1 MEEFRTD
8 RRTVLR
14 GVAGAGAAMAL
25 PSADAA
31 AQTASETEPTTR
43 ATFTAVVDAVIPDTP
58 EVADDLG
65 AEHEPGGLD
74 VGLDAYLIE
83 YVNTLFSAGTAAST
97 GENLRLAEAVA
108 KVCDAAAT
116 ELLARG
122 ENEEQPDPT
131 RFEAGGP
138 FASLAR
144 EDRLRALALLDEKEL
159 DSSDL
164 SAAAAEADVSVP
176 VFEGT
181 AGLVPQLVVAFTQV
195 IYYSEWQGYEDISAP
210 PSERDF
216 SETVDGETLQSWQ
229 QTDFPGV
236 IDGAAALRGFWGT
249 DDASLGE
256 GEVWKSFEN
265 ERGGGPPEP
274 LPDDAVIDSP
284 RNDDEA
290 SSDDGPT
297 PKIYMQ
303 PGEFTDGDYDTSDYE
318 EPFDTSGD
326 PAGGFESAMDVQKPD
341 DAVDEARGNLDD
353 DLFEQVKERLFET
366 GGDR

>member
-1 MEEFRTD
+1 MEKFSID

-14 GVAGAGAAMAL
+14 GVAGAGVALAL
-25 PSADAA
+25 PSAEAA
-31 AQTASETEPTTR
+31 AQTAPETDPNTQ

-65 AEHEPGGLD
+65 AEHESGGLD
-74 VGLDAYLIE
+74 IGLDAYLIE
-83 YVNTLFSAGTAAST
+83 YVNTLFSAVTPAST
-97 GENLRLAEAVA
+97 GGNLRLAEAVA

-122 ENEEQPDPT
+122 ENEERPDPT
-131 RFEAGGP
+131 RFEGGGP

-144 EDRLRALALLDEKEL
+144 EDRLRALALLDEK
-159 DSSDL
+159 DADTGAL
-164 SAAAAEADVSVP
+164 SAVAADADVPAP
-176 VFEGT
+176 VVEGT

-210 PSERDF
+210 PSNRSF
-216 SETVDGETLQSWQ
+216 SETVDGERLQSWR

-256 GEVWKSFEN
+256 GEVWKSFEDD
-265 ERGGGPPEP
+265 RGGPPET
-274 LPDDAVIDSP
+274 LPDDAILDSP
-284 RNDDEA
+284 RYDDEA
-290 SSDDGPT
+290 GNGDGPT

-318 EPFDTSGD
+318 EPFDTSGN
-326 PAGGFESAMDVQKPD
+326 PAGGFENAMDVKKPD
-341 DAVDEARGNLDD
+341 DAVDEARANLGD
-353 DLFEQVKERLFET
+353 DLFEQVEKRLFGN